1 MTADDPQQLA
11 VYAAEDSLLEQIGP
25 RWRRWVEVEAFLES
39 VLTSEAYADL
49 FPDGPLDVGLGRR
62 SRSAT
67 RSVAIASQQ
76 AILLRDGSWNA
87 ITLLHELAHL
97 IVATEP
103 DAVEPHG
110 PEFVA
115 TELELVRAFC
125 GFDQYVALQQ
135 AFREREV
142 RVATG

>member
-25 RWRRWVEVEAFLES
+25 RWRRWVEVEAFLEA

-49 FPDGPLDVGLGRR
+49 FPDAPLDIGLGRR

-97 IVATEP
+97 IAGVGAGAE
-103 DAVEPHG
+103 EPHG
-110 PEFVA
+110 PDFVA

-135 AFREREV
+135 AFRERGV
-142 RVATG
+142 RISTL